1 MRLSNL
7 LQILLI
13 RRVPGRDRLRPGGVR
28 WRDGGDDDDDA
39 ISVAVEWN
47 IGMLPRHTG
56 QELRR
61 DSHVTMQS
69 EWYRWS
75 QGSRRAGAEAR
86 RGSVQMGQTSAVS
99 VTVTVGRAA
108 MDSAG
113 AACDPP
119 RWGGVSN
126 VSS

>member
-13 RRVPGRDRLRPGGVR
+13 RLVPCRDRLLLDDVR
-28 WRDGGDDDDDA
+28 WKEGDDDA
-39 ISVAVEWN
+39 TISASVKSN
-47 IGMLPRHTG
+47 NGMLPRHTG
-56 QELRR
+56 HEFRS

-69 EWYRWS
+69 EWYRWP

-86 RGSVQMGQTSAVS
+86 RGSVQMGQTSSVS
-99 VTVTVGRAA
+99 LTMTVGRAA

-113 AACDPP
+113 AGCDPP
-119 RWGGVSN
+119 RWSGVWN
-126 VSS
+126 VAS

>member
-1 MRLSNL
+1 MRLNNL

-13 RRVPGRDRLRPGGVR
+13 RCVPGSDRLRPGGVG
-28 WRDGGDDDDDA
+28 WRDGGDGEEA
-39 ISVAVEWN
+39 LSVAN

-56 QELRR
+56 QELRS

-69 EWYRWS
+69 EWYRWL

-119 RWGGVSN
+119 RWSGMSN
-126 VSS
+126 VAS